1 VAILPNQ
8 NHLPV
13 ISHRDDG
20 NGTRMDNDF
29 TDAFAPIGQPH
40 TVTAQLQQA
49 PFKKRLTVNEPF
61 PQPKPPPMGKG

>member
-1 VAILPNQ
+1 
-8 NHLPV
+8 
-13 ISHRDDG
+13 
-20 NGTRMDNDF
+20 MDNDF